1 MSTETTTIGDVEEST
16 IATLNS
22 LRQAAKDLAA
32 EIGNIEIRKARM
44 IGSLGDIENKAQELL
59 ANEAKRLGIPE
70 GTAWQVTPEGKAI
83 TITQEEAQPN
93 G

>member
-1 MSTETTTIGDVEEST
+1 MSTETTTIGDVEAST

-44 IGSLGDIENKAQELL
+44 IGSLSDIENKAQQLL

-83 TITQEEAQPN
+83 KITPEQAPAN